1 MGNGVN
7 TKVKDGAEDKP
18 NGGGH
23 AFSSASLDFEI
34 NKRRRQIVYRE
45 IFQNNQDL
53 QIRSKSLEEAKKK
66 ILSYTP
72 GAWIESVGAM
82 KLMDYDVPK
91 TTCLLLVGPTG
102 SGKSS
107 LVNKISKVFDRFAS
121 QRAQVSYNS
130 SVSNGTLFLQE
141 YMIPRGS
148 TSFCLY
154 DTRSLSDDPPENIRT
169 LEDWMRRGVCHG
181 KLVYRSGFLN
191 SLQTIKK
198 FRALEY
204 GHVSS
209 EIRKVNFVIF
219 VVDAVSVLKSIES
232 NEDAVTRYSKMIATA
247 FNSQH
252 LAFKDDKP
260 LVVVT
265 QGDLLSQVQ
274 RSRVRVHLGELLG
287 IPPVTQ
293 IFDIPESNDPVTDLT
308 IVDML
313 CYALEHADKN
323 FPHKR
328 KVQAAS
334 VLLCMLLSVAVLGL
348 LIQDGR

>member
-1 MGNGVN
+1 MGGDINTPPGSVYGEEHSTKISSPRLRNGVN

-34 NKRRRQIVYRE
+34 NQRRRQIVCRE

-53 QIRSKSLEEAKKK
+53 QIRSKGLEEAKKK

-91 TTCLLLVGPTG
+91 TTCLLLVGPKG
-102 SGKSS
+102 SGK
-107 LVNKISKVFDRFAS
+107 N
-121 QRAQVSYNS
+121 NS

-154 DTRSLSDDPPENIRT
+154 DTRSLSDDPPQNIRT
-169 LEDWMRRGVCHG
+169 LEEWMRRGVCHR
-181 KLVYRSGFLN
+181 KLVYRYSD

-209 EIRKVNFVIF
+209 EIRKVNFVVF

-232 NEDAVTRYSKMIATA
+232 NEDAVTQYSKMIATA

-252 LAFKDDKP
+252 LAFKGPSCVCITMYAPVGGSPRIANPGWPMNCVPKCLDQNFTRVGKYWK
-260 LVVVT
+260 
-265 QGDLLSQVQ
+265 G
-274 RSRVRVHLGELLG
+274 SR
-287 IPPVTQ
+287 
-293 IFDIPESNDPVTDLT
+293 F
-308 IVDML
+308 
-313 CYALEHADKN
+313 N
-323 FPHKR
+323 FCG
-328 KVQAAS
+328 V
-334 VLLCMLLSVAVLGL
+334 
-348 LIQDGR
+348 